1 MNAQSNFHT
10 KPENSKKMEN
20 FEKIEKSKNMT
31 NGEKVF
37 VTIYPDH
44 IDADLV
50 KNKVEKIDGIE
61 KLVTTK
67 IKLNPEWK
75 LNIREDYRKIFRNT
89 ELLLEI
95 MEVMENFDDFGS
107 LCIWRKY
114 IETKMKNKTDRI
126 VDEVLDFCEKKKL
139 IEKRD
144 EVGVDFCIY
153 PFLEPVTEN

>member
-1 MNAQSNFHT
+1 MECAGWYG
-10 KPENSKKMEN
+10 SKLCET

-67 IKLNPEWK
+67 IKLNPE
-75 LNIREDYRKIFRNT
+75 L
-89 ELLLEI
+89 
-95 MEVMENFDDFGS
+95 
-107 LCIWRKY
+107 
-114 IETKMKNKTDRI
+114 
-126 VDEVLDFCEKKKL
+126 
-139 IEKRD
+139 
-144 EVGVDFCIY
+144 
-153 PFLEPVTEN
+153 FLEEMVRYQMIQ